1 MKLPLP
7 TLINESFYSF
17 PFDFSFRGM
26 PYCVSFIEYSFLSFL
41 TERVSLD
48 FKGGMCEGRTGFYLS
63 ASYNI
68 GSLESYQQE
77 RGVTV

>member
-1 MKLPLP
+1 MKVFTPFLSISPP
-7 TLINESFYSF
+7 EECLIALLSSNILF
-17 PFDFSFRGM
+17 
-26 PYCVSFIEYSFLSFL
+26 FLSFL

-48 FKGGMCEGRTGFYLS
+48 FKGGMCEGRTGSYLS